1 MSPHLVPEMRRPGQP
16 QQRHRLVAPPV
27 DRVTAPRLTADQQ
40 RVVEHTGGP
49 LLVIGG
55 PGSGKTLTLG
65 EAAVQRVNEGWPT
78 ESVLVLTFG
87 RRAARAMRRRISA
100 RLDRTLASPMVF
112 TIHGFCLALL
122 QRFGDTAV
130 YGDSLRLLSGPEQ
143 EFRVREVLTGTD
155 PRSWPEDLAQAW
167 STRAFAAEIRSV
179 LARTRQWGMD
189 PEDLVTAGRI
199 AGQPGWQ
206 RVGEFFGEYLDVLDA
221 EQVMDYEELVM
232 RTRIMLADPEIGET
246 VRRQFRAIH
255 VDEYAE
261 LDPAQTELLSD
272 LVTPSTTLVAAG
284 DPDQAIFGFRG
295 SQSRGILDFAETFT
309 TLDGT
314 AAPVLALAEDHRSAP
329 AVVAASSRL
338 ARRLP
343 LPRAVPSAV
352 AGALRARRAVRETG
366 GKVEVWI
373 CETIGAEA
381 DHIAQLLR
389 RAHLHDGLDWT
400 DMAVLVRSGRQ
411 TIPMLTRALTAAG
424 VPVTVAGDEIPLAAE
439 LAVRPLLLGLQIAI
453 GAEPLTREDAA
464 KLLLSPLGGLDALGL
479 RRLGR
484 LLRDSE
490 RVELAGDGVPR
501 PSEELIR
508 LALLDTELLDSCPD
522 VIEVEKARRLAD
534 LLRLVGERVAR
545 RAGAAEALWLLWS
558 ATNWPQR
565 LAEQALGGGDAG
577 RRADRDLDAVCALFD
592 LAARSEEENG
602 RRAVESF
609 VAEVES
615 QQIPNDGSDS
625 DTPDLRGGAVR
636 VATAHRAKGLE
647 WPLVVVAG
655 VQEGV
660 WPNLR
665 ITDSLL
671 GVDRLTPDGVGE
683 PMAMSTRI
691 GEERR
696 LFHVACARAQDRLVV
711 TAVNGTGG
719 EGDQPSRFVTE
730 LGVEPEPVVGRSVA
744 QLTLSSLVGA
754 LRRTAADPQT
764 SPALRRVAADRLAV
778 LAQASDD
785 QGQPLV
791 PQADPARWW
800 GMSEPTGA
808 GDRPEPTDPGRI
820 TMSGSQLGSLLTC
833 PRRWF
838 LSRRVRAERGR
849 GTAASFGSLM
859 HVLVQH
865 ATLSG
870 VDPTTLAQELD
881 QVWHQ
886 LDFDAVWLS
895 GVERA
900 QAETALQRFA
910 NWQLDRASNEV
921 VGVELPFATDIS
933 LAAAPGQAPQ
943 VVHITGT
950 IDRLERDELGRFHVI
965 DFKTGRSRPT
975 PAAVTVDPQL
985 GLYQLAVSSG
995 AVAGIPAGSQLAGGA
1010 LVHLRVDESR
1020 RKEVAR
1026 TSAQA
1031 SIWEV
1036 PWPQGRDEDE
1046 IQPTWIHAQLA
1057 RAAQTIRDADWFATV
1072 NDGCRHCPFATS
1084 CPAQSQGRQVVA

>member
-1 MSPHLVPEMRRPGQP
+1 MSPQPVQMLRRSGASE
-16 QQRHRLVAPPV
+16 QRHRLVAPPI
-27 DRVTAPRLTADQQ
+27 DRVPAPQLTAEQQ
-40 RVVEHTGGP
+40 RVVDHVGGP

-55 PGSGKTLTLG
+55 PGSGKTLALA
-65 EAAVQRVNEGWPT
+65 EAAVQRVNDGLPT

-100 RLDRTLASPMVF
+100 RLDRTLSSPMVF
-112 TIHGFCLALL
+112 TVHGFCLALL
-122 QRFGDTAV
+122 QRYGDTEV

-155 PRSWPEDLAQAW
+155 PTSWPETLEQAW
-167 STRAFAAEIRSV
+167 PTRAFAAEVRSV

-199 AGQPGWQ
+199 ADQPGWQ

-232 RTRIMLADPEIGET
+232 RTRIMLADPEIGAA
-246 VRRQFRAIH
+246 VRAQFRAIQ
-255 VDEYAE
+255 VDEYGE
-261 LDPAQTELLSD
+261 LDPAQTELLAD
-272 LVTPSTTLVAAG
+272 LVTPTTTLVATG

-295 SQSRGILDFAETFT
+295 AQGRGILDFAETFR
-309 TLDGT
+309 TLAGDP
-314 AAPVLALAEDHRSAP
+314 APVAALTQDHRSAA
-329 AVVAASSRL
+329 AVVAASNRL

-343 LPRAVPSAV
+343 LPRAVPAPV
-352 AGALRARRAVRETG
+352 AGALRARTG
-366 GKVEVWI
+366 IRDTKGRVEIQI
-373 CETIGAEA
+373 CETAGAEA

-389 RAHLHDGLDWT
+389 RAHLREGIAWT

-411 TIPMLTRALTAAG
+411 SIPVLTRALTAAG

-439 LAVRPLLLGLQIAI
+439 LAVRPLLLGLQIAV
-453 GAEPLTREDAA
+453 GTEPLTREDAA
-464 KLLLSPLGGLDALGL
+464 RLLLSPLGGLDALGL

-484 LLRDSE
+484 VLRDAE
-490 RVELAGDGVPR
+490 RVELAGAGLPR

-508 LALLDTELLDSCPD
+508 LALADPELLDACPEG
-522 VIEVEKARRLAD
+522 VEVDKARALAD
-534 LLRLVGERVAR
+534 LLRLVGDRVTQ

-565 LAEQALGGGDAG
+565 LADRALAGGDAG

-592 LAARSEEENG
+592 LAARSEEESG

-660 WPNLR
+660 WPDLR
-665 ITDSLL
+665 IRDSLL
-671 GVDRLTPDGVGE
+671 GVDRLTPEGVGA
-683 PMAMSTRI
+683 PIPTSVRI
-691 GEERR
+691 AEERR
-696 LFHVACARAQDRLVV
+696 LFHVACSRARDRLVV

-719 EGDQPSRFVTE
+719 EGDQPSRFLSE
-730 LGVEPEPVVGRSVA
+730 LGVTPEPVVGRAVA
-744 QLTLSSLVGA
+744 QLTLPALVGE
-754 LRRTAADPQT
+754 LRRTASDPAV
-764 SPALRRVAADRLAV
+764 SPGLRRAAAARLAT
-778 LAQASDD
+778 LAEATDD
-785 QGQPLV
+785 HGRVLV

-800 GMSEPTGA
+800 GMDQPS
-808 GDRPEPTDPGRI
+808 RPTDGPGPPAERI
-820 TMSGSQLGSLLTC
+820 TLSGSQLGSLLAC
-833 PRRWF
+833 PRQWF
-838 LSRRVRAERGR
+838 LSRRVRAERAR

-865 ATLSG
+865 ATTSG
-870 VDPTTLAQELD
+870 IEPTLLAEELD

-910 NWQLDRASNEV
+910 NWQLDRSGHEV
-921 VGVELPFATDIS
+921 IGVELPFATDIT
-933 LAAAPGQAPQ
+933 LAAAPGETPQ
-943 VVHITGT
+943 TVHITGT
-950 IDRLERDELGRFHVI
+950 IDRLERDELGRYHVV
-965 DFKTGRSRPT
+965 DFKTGRSAPT
-975 PAAVTVDPQL
+975 AAAVTVDPQL

-995 AVAGIPAGSQLAGGA
+995 AVAGVPAGAELAGGA

-1020 RKEVAR
+1020 RKDVAR
-1026 TSAQA
+1026 TTAQG
-1031 SIWEV
+1031 SIWDV
-1036 PWPQGRDEDE
+1036 PWPQGRAEDE
-1046 IQPTWIHAQLA
+1046 IQPTWIHAHLA
-1057 RAAQTIRDADWFATV
+1057 RATQIIRAADWFAMV
-1072 NDGCRHCPFATS
+1072 NDGCRYCPFATS